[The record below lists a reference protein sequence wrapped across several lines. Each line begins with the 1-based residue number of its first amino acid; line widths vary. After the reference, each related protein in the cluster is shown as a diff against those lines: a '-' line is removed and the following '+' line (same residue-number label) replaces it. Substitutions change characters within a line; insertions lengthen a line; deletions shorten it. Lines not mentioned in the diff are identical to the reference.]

1 MNLVVDANILFAS
14 LIKKDMTSD
23 ILFDNNINLYAP
35 EFIFSEFE
43 KYKDYIKNKTER
55 TDEEF
60 NELMDLFE
68 RKVSLVP
75 LEEIK
80 PYLEEAE
87 KLSLDPKD
95 ISYIALA
102 LKLNIPIWSNDKG
115 LKKQNKIK
123 IYSTTDLIHFFKG

>member
-1 MNLVVDANILFAS
+1 MDLVVDANILFAS

>member
-55 TDEEF
+55 TNEEF

-95 ISYIALA
+95 
-102 LKLNIPIWSNDKG
+102 KG

-123 IYSTTDLIHFFKG
+123 IYSTTDLIHFF

>member
-55 TDEEF
+55 TNEEF